1 MKYEEKI
8 EKLEQI
14 VADIESGKLS
24 VDLLAEKVKEAS
36 SLVKECRE
44 MLIKVQTEVNP
55 VLQDA
60 EKEE

>member
-36 SLVKECRE
+36 SLVKECRK
-44 MLIKVQTEVNP
+44 MLIKVQTEVNR